1 MTVQPT
7 ANLYPMRLVTK
18 MTGLSADTIRAWE
31 RRHGAVTPVRTEGNT
46 RRYSSTEVRRLLLLR
61 EATRRGHSIGSIA
74 NLGARALERL
84 LAADQPGLDV
94 MVGHVPAS
102 PRTIEE
108 IRQAYVGALCR
119 YDGRS
124 GLDLLTRC
132 ASRMD
137 RRQLVADL
145 LVPVWREVDARWSV
159 ASVGTSHRNLLVHH
173 LHALAGTLARQ
184 AGIASGEETRVIL
197 VAEARSTPEMVAL
210 MASIVLSRGRIEPV
224 YAGAELRRAEVQWA
238 LEMSQS
244 AGLVYSGAAE
254 TDLGPS
260 LSGVP
265 CHVLDPVDPDWDA
278 LEGWAAP
285 VSAGWSDRN
294 EAR

>member
-1 MTVQPT
+1 MEPTV
-7 ANLYPMRLVTK
+7 NLYPMRLVTK

-74 NLGARALERL
+74 HLGARALERL

-94 MVGHVPAS
+94 MVGHVSAS
-102 PRTIEE
+102 ARTIDE

-119 YDGRS
+119 YDARS
-124 GLDLLTRC
+124 GLDLLMRC
-132 ASRMD
+132 AGRMD
-137 RRQLVADL
+137 RRQLVEDL

-173 LHALAGTLARQ
+173 LHALAGSLARRG
-184 AGIASGEETRVIL
+184 GIASGEEPRVII
-197 VAEARSTPEMVAL
+197 VAEGRSTPEMVAL
-210 MASIVLSRGRIEPV
+210 MVSIVLSRGRIEPV
-224 YAGAELRRAEVQWA
+224 YAGAELRRAEVEWA

-244 AGLVYSGAAE
+244 SGLVYSGTE
-254 TDLGPS
+254 GPLGLS
-260 LSGVP
+260 LSGHS
-265 CHVLDPVDPDWDA
+265 CHVVDPSEPDWDA
-278 LEGWAAP
+278 LEAWAAP
-285 VSAGWSDRN
+285 IGAGEAERS